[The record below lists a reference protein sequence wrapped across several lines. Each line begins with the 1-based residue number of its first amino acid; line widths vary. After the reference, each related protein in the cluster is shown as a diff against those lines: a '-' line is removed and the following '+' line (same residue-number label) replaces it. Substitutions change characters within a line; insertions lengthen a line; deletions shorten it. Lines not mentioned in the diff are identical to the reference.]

1 MLALA
6 IRFASILVVW
16 MIVSGAFATPDNAG
30 WFYHYQSLIAGVLAL
45 LGAGIGA
52 WFLQAQIRQTWKVEA
67 SRRDRKRAALRAV
80 GPLALAT
87 IFEYAKSS
95 AASLRELHGKCRGE
109 HGVLPTTGVTRPSVP
124 TMPSEAITLL
134 SDFIEYSDAGEAG
147 LIVQLL
153 SEMQIQSA
161 RLNDTVS
168 TIGRDD
174 KMITK
179 RNIENYLQDTA
190 TIYALATAGFDFF
203 RERSGR
209 LPTEVTWDDVKKA
222 LRQMDFYETSFR
234 ELYETINT
242 YAKES
247 IGPRRW

>member
-1 MLALA
+1 
-6 IRFASILVVW
+6 